1 MKLVEHCGCFPTGRH
16 YPGIAHLIQIR
27 AVGVA
32 EEFEADAAWVD
43 LPIAFIDTE
52 TTGTDSK
59 IDRIIEIGVV
69 IGQHGQVRDRH
80 SWLINPGMP
89 IPKESREVHGISDED
104 VADKP
109 AFAQVLGEVVDRLK
123 GAVAAAYNASFDRGF
138 VLAEID
144 RVGSQDQAPQDAPPA
159 LRHDVDWI
167 DPLVFARE
175 LFKGQG
181 ESRALGAVAE
191 RLGISLEHAHR
202 ATDDAEAGLRVL
214 YALASDP
221 RVPRSYAALMQ
232 EQRRLNRLQLEAQRF
247 WRK

>member
-32 EEFEADAAWVD
+32 EELDADAAWVD

-52 TTGTDSK
+52 TTGVDAK

-69 IGQHGQVRDRH
+69 LGQRGQIGERH
-80 SWLINPGMP
+80 SWLINPGVP
-89 IPKESREVHGISDED
+89 IPKESREIHGISDED

-109 AFAQVLGEVVDRLK
+109 SFAQVLPEVVSCLQ

-144 RVGSQDQAPQDAPPA
+144 RTDHPLPIDAPPA
-159 LRHDVDWI
+159 LRSEVDWI

-181 ESRALGAVAE
+181 ESRALGAVAD
-191 RLGISLEHAHR
+191 RLGVSLERAHR

-214 YALASDP
+214 YVMANDP
-221 RVPRSYAALMQ
+221 RLPHSYAALIQ
-232 EQRRLNRLQLEAQRF
+232 EQRRLERQQLEAQRF